1 MHSRSQPDGVRGAVT
16 LARLTRREGHPRRDP
31 ARRAA
36 RPPRTRSRP
45 GRGEAGRRLRAR
57 ELSATELTR
66 AALERIGARNAALNA
81 FITVASD
88 DALRAAAAAD
98 ARLAAGTAAGPLDG
112 IPVAVKDV
120 IATAC
125 VRTTAASRILA
136 DFVPPYDATVT
147 ARLKA
152 AGAIIVGKTNCD
164 EF

>member
-1 MHSRSQPDGVRGAVT
+1 MSVEADLDAWT
-16 LARLTRREGHPRRDP
+16 IA
-31 ARRAA
+31 
-36 RPPRTRSRP
+36 
-45 GRGEAGRRLRAR
+45 EAGRRLRAR

-125 VRTTAASRILA
+125 VRTTAAR
-136 DFVPPYDATVT
+136 T
-147 ARLKA
+147 ARSTSGCMPSTKYSRGIA
-152 AGAIIVGKTNCD
+152 IRRPSTPARSAGV
-164 EF
+164 